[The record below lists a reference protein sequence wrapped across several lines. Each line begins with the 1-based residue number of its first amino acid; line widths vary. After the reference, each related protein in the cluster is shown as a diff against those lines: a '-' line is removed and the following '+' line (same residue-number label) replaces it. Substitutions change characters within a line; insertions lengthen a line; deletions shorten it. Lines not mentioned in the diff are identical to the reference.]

1 VYNEEGG
8 NKMTAFLKFL
18 PVVIRIWPVVVDV
31 VRTVEQMRRAESG
44 EVKKALAKRLLREKV
59 PNLLASRGMSD
70 KDWDN
75 LLGGLVDAVVAVLN
89 WTGRW

>member
-1 VYNEEGG
+1 
-8 NKMTAFLKFL
+8 MALILKFL
-18 PVVIRIWPVVVDV
+18 PIALRVWPVVIDV

-44 EVKKALAKRLLREKV
+44 EVKKALAKRLLQERV
-59 PNLLASRGMSD
+59 PNLLASRGMSE

-75 LLGGLVDAVVAVLN
+75 LLGGLVDVAVAFLN